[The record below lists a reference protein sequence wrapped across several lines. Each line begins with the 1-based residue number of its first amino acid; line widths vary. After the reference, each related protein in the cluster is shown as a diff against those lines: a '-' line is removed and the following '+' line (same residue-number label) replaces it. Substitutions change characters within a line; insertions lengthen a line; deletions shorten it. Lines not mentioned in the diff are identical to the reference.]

1 MAGPATAPTGD
12 GAPRGAEG
20 ARVLVIEA
28 PYYAAIAAKLMA
40 GATAEL
46 EAAGAGFE
54 RIAVPGALEIPL
66 ALAGAVKAGLI
77 PGDAPHARF
86 DGCVALGCVIR
97 GETTHYDT
105 VCANANH
112 WLMDLAVRHAI
123 PLGNAILTVET
134 EAQALERAQGGRRG
148 KGAEAVRACLA
159 LIAHARAFSL
169 SAAASPLNRRESRPM
184 ERP

>member
-1 MAGPATAPTGD
+1 MAGPGNAPTD
-12 GAPRGAEG
+12 WNAPRGGEG

-28 PYYAAIAAKLMA
+28 PYYAEIAAELMA
-40 GATAEL
+40 GAIAEL

-66 ALAGAVKAGLI
+66 ALAAAAKAGLI
-77 PGDAPHARF
+77 PGGAHGARF
-86 DGCVALGCVIR
+86 DGAVALGCVIR

-112 WLMDLAVRHAI
+112 WLMELATRHAI

-134 EAQALERAQGGRRG
+134 EAQALERARGGRRS
-148 KGAEAVRACLA
+148 KGAEAVRACLT
-159 LIAHARAFSL
+159 LVAHARAFATGA
-169 SAAASPLNRRESRPM
+169 SAGPESGR
-184 ERP
+184 

>member
-1 MAGPATAPTGD
+1 MAGPGTAPTD
-12 GAPRGAEG
+12 RNAPRGAEG

-28 PYYAAIAAKLMA
+28 PFYAAIAAELMA

-46 EAAGAGFE
+46 KAAGAGFE

-66 ALAGAVKAGLI
+66 ALAGAVEAGLI
-77 PGDAPHARF
+77 PGGAPGARF
-86 DGCVALGCVIR
+86 DGCVALGCIIR

-112 WLMDLAVRHAI
+112 WLMELAVRHAI

-134 EAQALERAQGGRRG
+134 EAQALERAQGGRLG

-159 LIAHARAFSL
+159 LIAHARAFAQR
-169 SAAASPLNRRESRPM
+169 AAAGPESPR
-184 ERP
+184 